1 MNKLQSFHFSLP
13 ILHFLIYIYIY
24 STGVSRG
31 SNTPVAY
38 IEPTWSYPDLKR
50 GIESNLR

>member
-13 ILHFLIYIYIY
+13 IFLLIYIYIY

-38 IEPTWSYPDLKR
+38 IEPTWSYLKR